1 MSVSRNRHPQ
11 DLVEFYK
18 MLEQRISKLESSNR
32 SNNTSVDSGSF
43 ALNGGRLVVNDSMGN
58 IIFELKQEND
68 IPVVYMYPT
77 YGNPEAA
84 KLKISGSS
92 TIDNGPEFR
101 VEVLQE
107 DGTPNG
113 GYLSV
118 SQGSVGLSQTIPD
131 GAESGILFSPK
142 AERQGAI
149 VLKGAFWPNETTDAN
164 QATFVG
170 RIDVDTGFSAV
181 TVSYDRQMS
190 DPMIPVP
197 ALLNATGA
205 VAWGLTSQTDVDFTV
220 SWAGTDAKT
229 INYWCFAI
237 PVGF

>member
-43 ALNGGRLVVNDSMGN
+43 ALNGGRLVVNDSLGN
-58 IIFELKQEND
+58 IIFELKQEDD

-92 TIDNGPEFR
+92 TIDQGPEFR

-118 SQGSVGLSQTIPD
+118 SQGSVALSQTIPE
-131 GAESGILFSPK
+131 GVESGITFSHR
-142 AERQGAI
+142 EDRQRAI
-149 VLKGAFWPNETTDAN
+149 TLRGKFWPNETMDAN

-170 RIDVDTGFSAV
+170 RINVDAGFSAL

-190 DPMIPVP
+190 DVMLPVP
-197 ALLNATGA
+197 ALLNSTGV

-220 SWAGTDAKT
+220 AWAGTDAKT

-237 PVGF
+237 PVGL